1 MKLQI
6 TISDESG
13 KTSHYTLERSGED
26 EPKNLNDF
34 ILDALAISEN
44 KRKLPLKTICPNG
57 LEVYPSIR
65 MGIPMFGE
73 PVKDMYI
80 TWR

>member
-6 TISDESG
+6 TISDENG

-34 ILDALAISEN
+34 ILDALTISEN

-57 LEVYPSIR
+57 LEVYPYIR